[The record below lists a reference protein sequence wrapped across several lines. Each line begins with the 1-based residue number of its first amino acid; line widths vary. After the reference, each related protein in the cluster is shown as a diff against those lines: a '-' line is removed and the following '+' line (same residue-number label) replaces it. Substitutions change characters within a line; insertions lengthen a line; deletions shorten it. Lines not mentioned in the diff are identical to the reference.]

1 MIIDLRSEG
10 GYVTSA
16 IDAALNCPLQG
27 LLGTLLNMGL
37 KLDEKIIVYC
47 RSGRRL
53 G

>member
-1 MIIDLRSEG
+1 MIIDVRSEG

-16 IDAALNCPLQG
+16 IDAALTCPLKG
-27 LLGTLLNMGL
+27 LLGTLLNMGV